1 MTAKVRNGRKWGEA
15 KEGGN
20 DIISKILEIIF
31 KNTLLPVK
39 NHSSM
44 GVLLPSPQ
52 RGPDRRRDLHPAHRK

>member
-1 MTAKVRNGRKWGEA
+1 MTAKVRNGRKCGEA

-20 DIISKILEIIF
+20 DIISKKLEIIF

-44 GVLLPSPQ
+44 GYFFQVPREDPT
-52 RGPDRRRDLHPAHRK
+52 GEET